1 MKFDFR
7 SESFKRKFRSNL
19 FACNLILDVQKRI
32 VKIFPK
38 RLLSKEIKKPELKF
52 NPELGLSD
60 L

>member
-7 SESFKRKFRSNL
+7 SESFKRKFHSNL